1 MSQYPYSWFQGQN
14 PRQQFLGNVPQQPFQ
29 VSQSQHQ
36 FQQQQSQGQTPHQL
50 LQKRVPQQPQE
61 NQAQWQMWNP
71 SLPAPPLAQFTVTV
85 FDPAIQQWLAA
96 GHSPDSFIT
105 AVRLMHQHI
114 YGSHNYGSKA
124 VRHSIEAVCHT
135 LKHNHQFRGL
145 FPPQL
150 QWTDQ
155 EFDSLK
161 YAGIGKVLDKKEKKA
176 GQTYE
181 QYFASI

>member
-36 FQQQQSQGQTPHQL
+36 F
-50 LQKRVPQQPQE
+50 
-61 NQAQWQMWNP
+61 
-71 SLPAPPLAQFTVTV
+71 TVTV
-85 FDPAIQQWLAA
+85 SDPAIQQWLAA